1 MNIYKMVY
9 NIKKT
14 AGRCVALLA
23 LVAMMTAFP
32 ASAVEPAARNV
43 ASETAFWAALEK
55 DVAATLLPI
64 APDIDALRLVLTV
77 IQGEHTVGSGTISMK
92 KNSHALLELSS
103 QNALF
108 RYLAVG
114 ATATCLLDLGGTQT
128 LFVSGPERQI
138 PIPTVRID
146 RSAEGEFAMNLVMNL
161 GVLVA
166 TRPIDIGVHPLTP
179 AHIAKKLRE
188 THPWCLETPSELRFS
203 KEQTASPTVILGRRD
218 GLITAFEL
226 IFAQDGAPPVSV
238 RVDPIAIGA
247 AAQHPDVAGLFPP
260 GRIPEPGADTLIT
273 FMHGFYNVLSGM
285 IPR

>member
-1 MNIYKMVY
+1 MVLC
-9 NIKKT
+9 ILKL
-14 AGRCVALLA
+14 AGRCAALLA
-23 LVAMMTAFP
+23 LVAMMP
-32 ASAVEPAARNV
+32 VLPVSADEPTVRNV
-43 ASETAFWAALEK
+43 ASEPAFWASLEK

-64 APDIDALRLVLTV
+64 APDIDAFRLGLA
-77 IQGEHTVGSGTISMK
+77 IGQGDRAVGSGTISMK
-92 KNSHALLELSS
+92 KHGHALLELSA

-146 RSAEGEFAMNLVMNL
+146 RTAAGEFAMNLVMNL
-161 GVLVA
+161 AVLVA
-166 TRPIDIGVHPLTP
+166 TRPIDIGVHPQTP
-179 AHIAKKLRE
+179 AHITKKLRE
-188 THPWCLETPSELRFS
+188 THPWCCETPSELRFS
-203 KEQTASPTVILGRRD
+203 KGQAASPTVTLWRRD
-218 GLITAFEL
+218 GLIAAFEL
-226 IFAQDGAPPVSV
+226 VFPQDGAPPIRV
-238 RVDPIAIGA
+238 RVDPLAIGA
-247 AAQHPDVAGLFPP
+247 SAQHPDVAGLFPP

>member
-1 MNIYKMVY
+1 MKRL
-9 NIKKT
+9 
-14 AGRCVALLA
+14 AGRCAALLA
-23 LVAMMTAFP
+23 LAAMMTVFP
-32 ASAVEPAARNV
+32 VSADEPAAQNV
-43 ASETAFWAALEK
+43 ASEPAFWTALEK

-64 APDIDALRLVLTV
+64 APDIDAFRLGLE
-77 IQGEHTVGSGTISMK
+77 IAQGDRAVGSGTISVK
-92 KNSHALLELSS
+92 KNDHALLELSA

-138 PIPTVRID
+138 PIPTVRVD
-146 RSAEGEFAMNLVMNL
+146 RAAEGEFAMNLVMNL
-161 GVLVA
+161 AVLVA
-166 TRPIDIGVHPLTP
+166 TRPIDIGVHPQTP

-203 KEQTASPTVILGRRD
+203 KEQAASATVILTRRD
-218 GLITAFEL
+218 GFITAFEL
-226 IFAQDGAPPVSV
+226 VFPQDGAPPVRV
-238 RVDPIAIGA
+238 RVDPLAIGA
-247 AAQHPDVAGLFPP
+247 AAQHPDMAGLFPP

>member
-1 MNIYKMVY
+1 MIKY
-9 NIKKT
+9 NKASNMKSLFV
-14 AGRCVALLA
+14 RCAALLA
-23 LVAMMTAFP
+23 LAVVMTAFP
-32 ASAVEPAARNV
+32 ASGEEAARNV
-43 ASETAFWAALEK
+43 ASETEFWTALEK

-64 APDIDALRLVLTV
+64 APDVDAFRLGLAVG
-77 IQGEHTVGSGTISMK
+77 QGEQIVGSGTISMK
-92 KNSHALLELSS
+92 KNDHAFLELSAP
-103 QNALF
+103 NALF

-128 LFVSGPERQI
+128 LFVSGPGRQI

-161 GVLVA
+161 TALLA
-166 TRPIDIGVHPLTP
+166 TRPIDIGVHPQTP

-203 KEQTASPTVILGRRD
+203 KEQAATPTVIISRRD

-226 IFAQDGAPPVSV
+226 VFPQDGAPPVRV
-238 RVDPIAIGA
+238 RVDPLALGA

-285 IPR
+285 IPK